1 MSFLKTVC
9 VDFDGVIHA
18 FISPWTQGCEVHDGP
33 VPGAI
38 DFLHE
43 LERSSLRTVI
53 LSSRVNDSGGED
65 AIRAWLKQQGFKSY
79 QTIEITAT
87 KPPAC
92 LYIDDRA
99 YCFEGTFPSMQEI
112 KHFKPWNKR

>member
-18 FISPWTQGCEVHDGP
+18 FTSPWTHGREIHDGP

-43 LERSSLRTVI
+43 LGKYFKVVI
-53 LSSRVNDSGGED
+53 LSSRVNDSGGET
-65 AIRAWLKQQGFKSY
+65 AIREWLKQYGMLTYKV
-79 QTIEITAT
+79 IEITDT
-87 KPPAC
+87 KPPAA

-99 YCFEGTFPSMQEI
+99 YCFEGTFPSIQEI
-112 KHFKPWNKR
+112 KNFKPWNKR